1 MLLEGNFNY
10 YGMDQ
15 FYDRYAAF
23 FANANYA
30 YKSKYVING
39 TYRYDGSNRMGMSKT
54 ARWLPTWTISGAW
67 NADEENFIRDIHEIS
82 FLKVRGG
89 YGLTASMGSA
99 TNSAVVLLNSTTLRP
114 RLSEVESRLVLDGL
128 ENSELTWEKQ
138 YETNL
143 GFDLGLFQSRLTLSG
158 DYYRRN
164 GFDLIGN
171 VRTSGVGG
179 EATKTA
185 NYADMKS
192 HGYEVTLGGV
202 PIKTANFNWSST
214 FTFGYNKNEITNLQ
228 SKPRI
233 YDLIIPEGGAK
244 QGGAVRGL
252 YSIDFK
258 KLNEIGI
265 PYFINEDGELSY
277 NVYNQST
284 VTDFLKYE
292 GPVDPT
298 ITGGWNNTFRYKDF
312 TFNFF
317 VSYQAGNK
325 IRLNNVYS
333 ANYSD
338 LDAMPREFLD
348 RWTLP
353 LDENY
358 TNSPSVADYVTRSVL
373 TGASAYPYTAYNYS
387 SDRVADG
394 SFVRLKQA
402 SVMYNIPARVS
413 KTFGVRNMS
422 LKLQG
427 NNIWLLYA
435 DKKLKGQDPEF
446 FGSGGVALPIP
457 RQITFTVRVGI

>member
-1 MLLEGNFNY
+1 
-10 YGMDQ
+10 
-15 FYDRYAAF
+15 
-23 FANANYA
+23 
-30 YKSKYVING
+30 
-39 TYRYDGSNRMGMSKT
+39 
-54 ARWLPTWTISGAW
+54 
-67 NADEENFIRDIHEIS
+67 
-82 FLKVRGG
+82 
-89 YGLTASMGSA
+89 
-99 TNSAVVLLNSTTLRP
+99 
-114 RLSEVESRLVLDGL
+114 
-128 ENSELTWEKQ
+128 
-138 YETNL
+138 
-143 GFDLGLFQSRLTLSG
+143 
-158 DYYRRN
+158 
-164 GFDLIGN
+164 
-171 VRTSGVGG
+171 
-179 EATKTA
+179 
-185 NYADMKS
+185 
-192 HGYEVTLGGV
+192 
-202 PIKTANFNWSST
+202 
-214 FTFGYNKNEITNLQ
+214 LQ

-402 SVMYNIPARVS
+402 SVMYNIPARIS